1 MPRLPQGAPRI
12 EARPGTM
19 SGWNERI
26 ADAITAMGT
35 EEFAR
40 TLDRA
45 TETLFPYKIC
55 MVFAYE
61 GNATPQSLY
70 HNLPPDAARIVIWD
84 YCTGPYLLD
93 PFYAETERRRSGMAG
108 LRQMAPDKF
117 FQSEYYAKHYS
128 RTGIR
133 DEIGIFAAIGP
144 ERVAVI
150 SFARERGQPVFSA
163 RERARLAEVGPVIEA
178 LMRGHWGVTAARE
191 ARDDAAETALPP
203 LQVLLDRIAGGVLT
217 PRETEVIAMVLRG
230 YSTTAIGANLEIS
243 DETVK
248 VHRKNAYRKLSIS
261 SQAQLF
267 SLFLKALD
275 ESSVAGQ
282 LQQRRSG

>member
-1 MPRLPQGAPRI
+1 
-12 EARPGTM
+12 M

-26 ADAITAMGT
+26 ADAITTVGT
-35 EEFAR
+35 DEFAR

-84 YCTGPYLLD
+84 YCVGPYLLD
-93 PFYAETERRRSGMAG
+93 PFYAQTEAGRRTGVAG

-133 DEIGIFAAIGP
+133 DEIGVFAAIGP
-144 ERVAVI
+144 RRVAVI
-150 SFARERGQPVFSA
+150 SFARERGQPIFSA
-163 RERARLAEVGPVIEA
+163 RERAKLAEVGPVIEA
-178 LMRGHWGVTAARE
+178 LMRAHWGVSAAR
-191 ARDDAAETALPP
+191 DALANPAHSAVPP

-217 PRETEVIAMVLRG
+217 PRESEVIAMVLRG
-230 YSTTAIGANLEIS
+230 YSTAAIGANLVIS

-275 ESSVAGQ
+275 ESST
-282 LQQRRSG
+282 SGREGHAVSLKKRG

>member
-1 MPRLPQGAPRI
+1 
-12 EARPGTM
+12 M

-26 ADAITAMGT
+26 ADAITTVGT
-35 EEFAR
+35 DEFAR

-84 YCTGPYLLD
+84 YCVGPYLLD
-93 PFYAETERRRSGMAG
+93 PFYAQTEAGRRTGVAG

-133 DEIGIFAAIGP
+133 DEIGVFAAIGP
-144 ERVAVI
+144 RRVAVI
-150 SFARERGQPVFSA
+150 SFARERGQPIFSA
-163 RERARLAEVGPVIEA
+163 RERAKLAEVGPVIEA
-178 LMRGHWGVTAARE
+178 LMRAHWGVSAAR
-191 ARDDAAETALPP
+191 DALANPAHSAVPP

-217 PRETEVIAMVLRG
+217 PRESEVIAMVLRG
-230 YSTTAIGANLEIS
+230 YSTAAIGANLVIS

-275 ESSVAGQ
+275 ESSTPGREGHAVSFKKRG
-282 LQQRRSG
+282 

>member
-1 MPRLPQGAPRI
+1 
-12 EARPGTM
+12 M
-19 SGWNERI
+19 SGWNERV

>member
-1 MPRLPQGAPRI
+1 
-12 EARPGTM
+12 M
-19 SGWNERI
+19 SDWNERL
-26 ADAITAMGT
+26 AEAITAVGT
-35 EEFAR
+35 EGFACA
-40 TLDRA
+40 LDRA
-45 TETLFPYKIC
+45 TEALFGYKIC
-55 MVFAYE
+55 MIFAYE

-70 HNLPPDAARIVIWD
+70 HNLPPETAQIVIWD

-93 PFYAETERRRSGMAG
+93 PFYAQTEAGRCSGMVG

-133 DEIGIFAAIGP
+133 DEIGIFAEIGP
-144 ERVAVI
+144 RRVAVI

-163 RERARLAEVGPVIEA
+163 RERERLAVVGPVIEA
-178 LMRGHWGVTAARE
+178 LMRAHWGGAAARG
-191 ARDDAAETALPP
+191 ALANPLAPALPP
-203 LQVLLDRIAGGVLT
+203 LQILLDRIAGGVLT

-230 YSTTAIGANLEIS
+230 YSTAAIGAHLSIS

-267 SLFLKALD
+267 SLFLSAL
-275 ESSVAGQ
+275 EPS
-282 LQQRRSG
+282 